1 MSEIL
6 LLAAGGALGAVS
18 RYGLN
23 NLSIKLLGESFPYGT
38 LIVNCLG
45 CFVLGFLMQWGF
57 SSGNHNTH
65 LKLMLTAGFLGAFTT
80 FSTFSYETLDCFR
93 TGNYV
98 SGLSNILA
106 NVVLGLLMVFIGAYL
121 GGLLKQNSGT

>member
-1 MSEIL
+1 MGEIL
-6 LLAAGGALGAVS
+6 LLATGGALGAVS

-23 NLSIKLLGESFPYGT
+23 NLTVKLLGDSFPYGT

-57 SSGNHNTH
+57 SSDSHNTH

-80 FSTFSYETLDCFR
+80 FSTFSYETLDCFKN
-93 TGNYV
+93 GDYFN
-98 SGLSNILA
+98 GFSNILA
-106 NVVLGLLMVFIGAYL
+106 NVLLGLLMVFIGAYL
-121 GGLLKQNSGT
+121 GSLLKQNSGT